1 MNIEVIGDNIM
12 HSDLLLV
19 IPAYNE
25 EDNILSVCKELS
37 ENYPQ
42 YDYIVVNDGS
52 DDSTKQILK
61 ENDICYLDYPVNLGL
76 GAAFYGGLL
85 YGKRRGYK
93 FIMQYDADGQHDAVY
108 IEDMLDIAQRENADV
123 VIGSRYLGNTR
134 KPWTLRMIG
143 SRLIGICIRLTT
155 NRVITDPTSGM
166 RLYGREAVSILSE
179 KPSLEP
185 EPDMLVFLLKN
196 GRSLRECSVVMKERV
211 AGASYFSPVRIAQ
224 YMFRVLFSIIV
235 VSHFR
240 KRVF

>member
-1 MNIEVIGDNIM
+1 M

-25 EDNILSVCKELS
+25 EANILSVCKELS
-37 ENYPQ
+37 EDYPQ
-42 YDYIVVNDGS
+42 YDYVVVNDGS

-61 ENDICYLDYPVNLGL
+61 EHGICFIDYPVNLGL

-85 YGKRRGYK
+85 YGKRMGYRY
-93 FIMQYDADGQHDAVY
+93 IMQYDADGQHDAGY
-108 IEDMLDIAQRENADV
+108 IGSMLDVAKAQNADV
-123 VIGSRYLGNTR
+123 VIGSRYLGSAS
-134 KPWTLRMIG
+134 KPWTMRMTG
-143 SRLIGICIRLTT
+143 SRLIGLCIRLTT
-155 NRVITDPTSGM
+155 GSVITDPTSGM
-166 RLYGREAVSILSE
+166 RLYGREAVSILAE

-196 GRSLRECSVVMKERV
+196 GKSIRECSVAMKERV
-211 AGASYFSPVRIAQ
+211 AGQSYFSPVRIVQ

-240 KRVF
+240 KRVS